1 MERTELAQ
9 TVNGQESWRK
19 SNIRRLSRCAQAAR
33 HPQVLAQPSL
43 RHPLLLRSPS
53 IIRQQQ
59 QYDCPFNQKELIYTI
74 GVSHDACSYNPIEVT
89 ASSSLPRC
97 SFRSNAVVL
106 GFPRPDHPSPLLS
119 SMFLFQRED
128 FNKGCLRALG
138 YCRNKTILVYKA
150 SICSFSCTKRVS
162 RSRTASQP
170 SGRARCDPDIC
181 CAETAYCT
189 IASPPTTIDETHV

>member
-9 TVNGQESWRK
+9 TMNSQESWRK

-59 QYDCPFNQKELIYTI
+59 QQYGCPFNQKELIYII
-74 GVSHDACSYNPIEVT
+74 GASHDACSYKPIEST

-119 SMFLFQRED
+119 SMFLFQRKD
-128 FNKGCLRALG
+128 FNKGRLRAFG
-138 YCRNKTILVYKA
+138 CHRNKTIFVYKA
-150 SICSFSCTKRVS
+150 SICSFACTKGVS
-162 RSRTASQP
+162 R
-170 SGRARCDPDIC
+170 
-181 CAETAYCT
+181 
-189 IASPPTTIDETHV
+189 